1 MASSRQGAPALTPR
15 PSLLPVFAGLAPL
28 TIWMGVA
35 FALPMGAVLLLALQ
49 EDTGIFASLSFVPS
63 PARFEEILLDS
74 YYLGVLWTSIRI
86 GLLVTLFSVL
96 IGLPVASWLARLP
109 ARWRALGVAIVL
121 IPLLTN
127 VVIRSVGLILLLS
140 RNGPV
145 DQATG
150 LQILFT
156 EAAVII
162 ALVQVFSPFLI
173 MALYDTL
180 QARDPRID
188 EAASSLGASPVDRFL
203 TVTLPL
209 ALPALRGGMV
219 IVFLLASTAY
229 VSATL
234 LGGKK
239 VRVVGML
246 VFEEGLLN
254 QNYPLAAALAIVL
267 LVTCLFVVFLIN
279 RAIDWATPW
288 LRPGEGKRPQAS
300 AGLSLPLS
308 VRLVLDL
315 AGPWIGRALL
325 AGGLFLLIFPLL
337 MVVVNSVNNV
347 PQATTAVWRGF
358 TLRWYEAIF
367 TQGSRYFDAA
377 IISAQLAG
385 AAILVAIAIAL
396 PAAFVLARRPSKGV
410 FALNA
415 FYMLPLALPGIA
427 LAIGMLKLLQ
437 IFVMVPPFLGLLL
450 IHVVLIVPFTL
461 AMLRATVL
469 QLDVRLEEAAA
480 SLGANRVKTFLLI
493 ILPGLGPGLVAAGI
507 IGFLISFGEV
517 TVTAFLATARMQTLP
532 VRIYGDVQFD
542 VEPTVNAVSALLILG
557 TIMML
562 LIVNRFM
569 RLDRVWHR

>member
-1 MASSRQGAPALTPR
+1 MSDLPVKTQSFEDRFMDKLREAMGAMMTEDELRKLIERGVEKFLFEPRRVTDTRGYSCTVEKPPLLQELLEKHLHDRMSAAWRQSSVNCGSR
-15 PSLLPVFAGLAPL
+15 PS
-28 TIWMGVA
+28 
-35 FALPMGAVLLLALQ
+35 
-49 EDTGIFASLSFVPS
+49 
-63 PARFEEILLDS
+63 
-74 YYLGVLWTSIRI
+74 
-86 GLLVTLFSVL
+86 
-96 IGLPVASWLARLP
+96 
-109 ARWRALGVAIVL
+109 
-121 IPLLTN
+121 
-127 VVIRSVGLILLLS
+127 
-140 RNGPV
+140 GP
-145 DQATG
+145 
-150 LQILFT
+150 
-156 EAAVII
+156 
-162 ALVQVFSPFLI
+162 
-173 MALYDTL
+173 
-180 QARDPRID
+180 
-188 EAASSLGASPVDRFL
+188 
-203 TVTLPL
+203 
-209 ALPALRGGMV
+209 
-219 IVFLLASTAY
+219 
-229 VSATL
+229 
-234 LGGKK
+234 
-239 VRVVGML
+239 
-246 VFEEGLLN
+246 
-254 QNYPLAAALAIVL
+254 AAAWLDARSITRSRCVWSGTR
-267 LVTCLFVVFLIN
+267 VWKAWARRAVAARS

-288 LRPGEGKRPQAS
+288 LRPGEGRRPEAS
-300 AGLSLPLS
+300 AGLSLPRS
-308 VRLVLDL
+308 VRSVLDI
-315 AGPWIGRALL
+315 AGLWIGRALL

-410 FALNA
+410 LALNA

-469 QLDVRLEEAAA
+469 QLDVRLEEAAS